1 MYRVKAIRKF
11 TDLEENI
18 YRTPKSI
25 YEISKDNTWLVD
37 KKRYDVLTE
46 NYAVV
51 LVEEIQEELTIDKDR
66 VVEVNIEEEVLK
78 EEYQEFKTKKPS
90 KKKE

>member
-1 MYRVKAIRKF
+1 MYRVKAIRNF

-25 YEISKDNTWLVD
+25 YEISKDNTWVVD
-37 KKRYDVLTE
+37 KKRYDVLKN

-51 LVEEIQEELTIDKDR
+51 LVEEIQEELTIDIL
-66 VVEVNIEEEVLK
+66 VESAK
-78 EEYQEFKTKKPS
+78 EAEQHKTKKPR